1 MGVGD
6 VNMKC
11 AGDVAKGYVLAWDV
25 AAGYALAWAAR
36 GWPAECIGGIAGA
49 ALCDMEITLCNCTYV
64 QFFL

>member
-25 AAGYALAWAAR
+25 AAGYALAWVR
-36 GWPAECIGGIAGA
+36 LRVLGISGA
-49 ALCDMEITLCNCTYV
+49 VPPTNSPSH
-64 QFFL
+64 

>member
-25 AAGYALAWAAR
+25 AAGYALAWVRLRVR
-36 GWPAECIGGIAGA
+36 GISGAVPPTNSPAH
-49 ALCDMEITLCNCTYV
+49 
-64 QFFL
+64 

>member
-25 AAGYALAWAAR
+25 AAGYALAWVR
-36 GWPAECIGGIAGA
+36 IRVPDFGG
-49 ALCDMEITLCNCTYV
+49 MV
-64 QFFL
+64 SS

>member
-25 AAGYALAWAAR
+25 AAGYPEPDPGQR
-36 GWPAECIGGIAGA
+36 
-49 ALCDMEITLCNCTYV
+49 
-64 QFFL
+64 